1 MSYID
6 AKRIGDTVF
15 VSERRDGK
23 LKIRQFPAPYYFYV
37 EDVDGTHTSMFGD
50 KVSEL
55 NARSYRDF
63 QNLIDTCKD
72 SELKTFESDVKI
84 EYKLLEREY
93 TDDKIEQTHIA
104 VFDIE
109 TETDYTKGFAD
120 FTNPYGRIT
129 AITVT
134 QKWLERSN
142 TYALI
147 PPTLTM
153 AEAEELCEGIPNLWL
168 FEDEAELL
176 GHFIEDIHDADIITG
191 WNSNT
196 YDLPYIIQRIRIVF
210 GGEDLSQVGDLEF
223 FDPSTESLEILTKL
237 CRFDFQVPALRRI
250 EHWGKEVATFNLCGR
265 VHLDYLDLY
274 RKFSMGE
281 RHSYKLDYILKYEID
296 ERKVAYDG
304 TLEDLYRNDFR
315 KFVEYNI
322 QDTVGLSKMDDKLK
336 FINLAYSMAHQS
348 GVAIKE
354 ALGSVAIIEQA
365 ILVELHKQGKVAPD
379 KKDTK
384 QGAPVAGAYVYEPQG
399 GMYNWIASFDINS
412 LYPSVIRMLN
422 ISPECLIGQFDI
434 SATENKLNRLVDEGV
449 AESRTEAWH
458 HFTGVDEYHEI
469 NERRSDQYM
478 TFYPENGE
486 KMILTAGEWH
496 EFLEAQNLCMSANGT
511 VFDLNKQGIIPYC
524 LEKWYS
530 ERKVFQKKKKE
541 CAAAGDTDGE
551 SYWDM
556 RQYVMK
562 IFLNSTYGALLNNYF
577 RFYDP
582 RFGQSVTLSGRVIT
596 KHMIKKANEIIC
608 GVYDFGDSTIYGDTD
623 SAYVTLINIATN
635 LLDSNPDMS
644 MSDLEDILI
653 KLADE
658 IGEEINASFPPK
670 MMEVFYVTEPQ
681 GEIIKSGRE
690 CVARRGIFKHMTKK
704 RYALAVI
711 DLEGKRCNKL
721 KVMGMETQRSDTPEW
736 IQSFL
741 EECLTSVVL
750 EGKGHEELMKIVSEF
765 KDEFYERDVWKLGRP
780 CRVKNLTQGSLKH
793 REYTSGATW
802 INPRVH
808 FSVIAA
814 DNYNRYLEFFNDNVT
829 PPIVDGDKI
838 EVVCLL
844 LDNKSNPLKYNN
856 IALPVGNTLVASWIK
871 SLPVDV
877 NESYKKLIDKKL
889 NNVFDMMGWDFT
901 VVPTGG
907 FGWD

>member
-15 VSERRDGK
+15 VSERRNKK
-23 LKIRQFPAPYYFYV
+23 LHIRQFPAPYYFYV
-37 EDVDGTHTSMFGD
+37 EDEDGTHTSMFGD

-55 NARSYRDF
+55 RAKSYREF
-63 QNLIDTCKD
+63 QKLIDECKNAQ
-72 SELKTFESDVKI
+72 LKTFESDVKI

-93 TDDKIEQTHIA
+93 TDDEIEQTNIA

-109 TETDYTKGFAD
+109 TETDYSKGFAD
-120 FTNPYGRIT
+120 FSNPYGRIT

-134 QKWLERSN
+134 KKWLDETN

-153 AEAEELCEGIPNLWL
+153 AEAEALCVGIPNLKL
-168 FEDEAELL
+168 FDDEADVLAEFL
-176 GHFIEDIHDADIITG
+176 IDIDDADILTG

-196 YDLPYIIQRIRIVF
+196 YDLPYIVQRLRIVF
-210 GGEDLSQVGDLEF
+210 GGEKLEEIGDLEF
-223 FDPSTESLEILTKL
+223 FDPSTDSLEVLSKL
-237 CRFDFQVPALRRI
+237 CRFDFQVPTLRRI
-250 EHWGKEVATFNLCGR
+250 EHYGKEVATFNLCGR

-281 RHSYKLDYILKYEID
+281 RHSYKLDYILQYEID

-304 TLEDLYRNDFR
+304 TLEELWRNDFR

-322 QDTVGLSKMDDKLK
+322 QDTKGLSKLDDKLK

-379 KKDTK
+379 KKETS

-399 GMYNWIASFDINS
+399 GMYDWVVSFDINS

-434 SATENKLNRLVDEGV
+434 SETEAELDRLVDEKV

-458 HFTGVDEYHEI
+458 HFTGVREYHEI
-469 NERRSDQYM
+469 VEKKSDKYM
-478 TFYPENGE
+478 TFYPENGS
-486 KMILTAGEWH
+486 KMILTAAEWN
-496 EFLEAQNLCMSANGT
+496 EFLETENMCVSANGT

-524 LEKWYS
+524 LEKWYN
-530 ERKVFQKKKKE
+530 ERKVFQKRKKD
-541 CAAAGDTDGE
+541 CAKAGDTEGE
-551 SYWDM
+551 AYWDM

-562 IFLNSTYGALLNNYF
+562 IFLNSTYGALLNAFF

-608 GVYDFGDSTIYGDTD
+608 GKYDFGDSTIYGDTD
-623 SAYVTLINIATN
+623 SCYATVEAIAKN
-635 LLDSNPDMS
+635 LMANNPNMS
-644 MSDLEDILI
+644 LSELEDILI

-658 IGEEINASFPPK
+658 IGDEINTSFPPK
-670 MMEVFYVTEPQ
+670 MMEAFFVTESQ
-681 GEIIKSGRE
+681 GDIIKSGRE
-690 CVARRGIFKHMTKK
+690 VVARRGIFKHLTKK
-704 RYALAVI
+704 RYALSVI
-711 DLEGKRCNKL
+711 DLEGKRCEKL

-736 IQSFL
+736 IQGFL
-741 EECLTSVVL
+741 EECLESVVMRGQDNAAL
-750 EGKGHEELMKIVSEF
+750 LDIIREF

-780 CRVKNLTQGSLKH
+780 CRVRNLTIGSQKH
-793 REYTSGATW
+793 REYISGETW

-814 DNYNRYLEFFNDNVT
+814 DNFNRYLEFFGDKVT
-829 PPIVDGDKI
+829 APIVDGDKI

-844 LDNKSNPLKYNN
+844 MDNKTNPLKFDS
-856 IALPVGNTLVASWIK
+856 IALPVGNTLIPSWIK

-877 NESYKKLIDKKL
+877 NTSYAKLIDKKL
-889 NNVFDMMGWDFT
+889 NNIFDMMKWDFT
-901 VVPTGG
+901 VVPKGG
-907 FGWD
+907 FNWD